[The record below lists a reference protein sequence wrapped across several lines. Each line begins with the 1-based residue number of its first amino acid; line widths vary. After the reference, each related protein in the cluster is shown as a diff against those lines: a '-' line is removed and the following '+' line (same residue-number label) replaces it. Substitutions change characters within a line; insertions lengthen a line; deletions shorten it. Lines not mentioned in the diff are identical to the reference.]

1 MTGSDARTVVM
12 ESAVVEKPKVMVMR
26 GCAGA
31 EISSSPDGNDNDMVY
46 KKCAMC
52 MQCLQSVNFLLG

>member
-1 MTGSDARTVVM
+1 M
-12 ESAVVEKPKVMVMR
+12 ESAVVEKPKVMVLR

-52 MQCLQSVNFLLG
+52 MQCLQSVNFLLGLFN